1 MNRVPSSQIPFVNQ
15 DKTIATEWLRF
26 LTDLVSNAKP
36 SASITPSSSPSA
48 YVASVQGHL
57 LVVGGTV
64 SSITLK
70 RGRATIATGM
80 TSGFIPVSSND
91 IVTVTYTVAP
101 TLTFVPL

>member
-26 LTDLVSNAKP
+26 LTDLVSNPAP
-36 SASITPSSSPSA
+36 STTPTVTASPMAFAAPRT
-48 YVASVQGHL
+48 GHL

-64 SSITLK
+64 SAISLK